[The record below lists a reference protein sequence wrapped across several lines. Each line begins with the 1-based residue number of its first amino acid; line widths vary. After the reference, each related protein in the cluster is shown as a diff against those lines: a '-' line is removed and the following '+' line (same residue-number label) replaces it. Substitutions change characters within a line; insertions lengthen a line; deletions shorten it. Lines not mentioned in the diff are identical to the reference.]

1 MRRSALPPSPHLL
14 TLPLSLVSLCA
25 RWSGDEDQLTVR
37 PSPPHGLLRTG
48 GAAQQ
53 GEQTGF
59 PHQPLVFSS
68 SFSTL
73 SSSSSFFCCTLLNA
87 KHCWPFPP
95 ALLRFEH
102 FDNPSQLSADR
113 TNNWSITL
121 VYQKVTSTIPVNY
134 KEQRIRL
141 LKKGQIEWQGGEE
154 RLTYFNVIVR
164 FTVRKLLRIAKY
176 PSTAVQPLHRYAF
189 VKPFRY

>member
-1 MRRSALPPSPHLL
+1 MDSKLRKHALNLITNVLSSFQHQAATTSRVPANRNWATHRFLGGSSASGCYVEKSTHLSSAGEDAQKCPPSFPHLL
-14 TLPLSLVSLCA
+14 ALPLSLVSLYA

-53 GEQTGF
+53 GQQTGF

-68 SFSTL
+68 SFSTS

-113 TNNWSITL
+113 TNN
-121 VYQKVTSTIPVNY
+121 
-134 KEQRIRL
+134 
-141 LKKGQIEWQGGEE
+141 
-154 RLTYFNVIVR
+154 
-164 FTVRKLLRIAKY
+164 
-176 PSTAVQPLHRYAF
+176 
-189 VKPFRY
+189 